1 MICTLKY
8 RLITSLSL
16 LIAAQLAYAAPT
28 TPDTV
33 AQSNL
38 FRSRPGSGEQPFTQD
53 IQRQKPVSGDEAA
66 TPVVPAVSS
75 PVEPPALRL
84 PSDVPKRS
92 KREGSNAAKASE
104 TMQVDGSRDD
114 EILQLLRQS
123 DKAFT
128 NPAVPLPD
136 GITALSD
143 GPLQN
148 MLSLEEALA
157 RTLQNSYSY
166 AAASAQAEG
175 ALYGKK
181 AALGQLGPTL
191 DVRAQRGR
199 EYSAPASIINPNTG
213 RALTSDTHI
222 RWDNS
227 VILRQPLFAPASY
240 FEYRKQASLANAADL
255 RKEDAREALY
265 YTTIKA
271 YYDLLRSYVALT
283 FARSYTERM
292 DTLQDYMNKR
302 LQGGGASKVDF
313 ERVRGRALNAR
324 STMIEAEG
332 VLESAMVTLA
342 QLTGVRTQQLGV
354 PTKMMPLVPNTSRLA
369 LEQIYENNP
378 AVRAARQDTA
388 AASEELKSARSRFSP
403 NFSIEVS
410 QARTDNAGGDGRL
423 TTDRRYMFVMNMN
436 LLNGGSDYYYQK
448 QIGSK
453 YVEKANTASD
463 LERKLK
469 EQIEINYRTL
479 DAVKKRIT
487 IARQA
492 YQTNADVAD
501 VFLEQLATG
510 NKQLLDV
517 LDAYQQA
524 YLSRVEL
531 SQLLFLQADI
541 SYQILRNTGRAS
553 SFVEGMQQP

>member
-16 LIAAQLAYAAPT
+16 LIAAQLAYAAPM

-53 IQRQKPVSGDEAA
+53 IQRQKPVSADEAA

-104 TMQVDGSRDD
+104 TMQADGSRDD

-128 NPAVPLPD
+128 NPAIPLPD

-199 EYSAPASIINPNTG
+199 EYSAPASII
-213 RALTSDTHI
+213 
-222 RWDNS
+222 
-227 VILRQPLFAPASY
+227 
-240 FEYRKQASLANAADL
+240 
-255 RKEDAREALY
+255 
-265 YTTIKA
+265 
-271 YYDLLRSYVALT
+271 
-283 FARSYTERM
+283 
-292 DTLQDYMNKR
+292 
-302 LQGGGASKVDF
+302 
-313 ERVRGRALNAR
+313 
-324 STMIEAEG
+324 
-332 VLESAMVTLA
+332 SA
-342 QLTGVRTQQLGV
+342 G
-354 PTKMMPLVPNTSRLA
+354 
-369 LEQIYENNP
+369 I
-378 AVRAARQDTA
+378 TA
-388 AASEELKSARSRFSP
+388 
-403 NFSIEVS
+403 
-410 QARTDNAGGDGRL
+410 
-423 TTDRRYMFVMNMN
+423 
-436 LLNGGSDYYYQK
+436 
-448 QIGSK
+448 
-453 YVEKANTASD
+453 
-463 LERKLK
+463 
-469 EQIEINYRTL
+469 
-479 DAVKKRIT
+479 
-487 IARQA
+487 
-492 YQTNADVAD
+492 
-501 VFLEQLATG
+501 
-510 NKQLLDV
+510 
-517 LDAYQQA
+517 
-524 YLSRVEL
+524 
-531 SQLLFLQADI
+531 
-541 SYQILRNTGRAS
+541 
-553 SFVEGMQQP
+553 